1 MTIERTQMKAAE
13 RFFAEVIAEYGITEG
28 DVVRIPMTQCELA
41 RRRQRAASTV
51 GAYLSAMG
59 PRVLRRSPEIVLAN
73 CAVAR
78 PAEAIEQR
86 GEGELLA
93 AYRDLALAQAR
104 VIELQAA
111 FADPARGLRE
121 MPRGSREVS
130 REEEQEVELEPSS
143 HLLLRDEPRADVA
156 EPADG
161 SAGWLDADLDRVLA
175 PLQRAVE
182 RAGLQ
187 RMNNRLRLVEVLRPY
202 PLARIE
208 AAVAELVRQT
218 NQRDTRVRSPFGLL
232 HRLALNGDLP
242 AAPAAAVAHEPVR
255 PAAPLAAVF
264 NDDIRT
270 AVASLTPI
278 ELAGLDEVVDAEYGS
293 KVAMPPAMRHAARLE
308 QYPAWAATRTLRAH
322 HGDTRSTPRAR
333 LGDNTSTSR
342 GDHEDTPSTQG
353 VHA

>member
-1 MTIERTQMKAAE
+1 MKAAE

-59 PRVLRRSPEIVLAN
+59 PRVLRRSPEIVLAQR
-73 CAVAR
+73 AVVR
-78 PAEAIEQR
+78 PVEVVEQR

-121 MPRGSREVS
+121 TPRGSREIS
-130 REEEQEVELEPSS
+130 REAEQEEELEPSS
-143 HLLLRDEPRADVA
+143 PLLPRDEPRAYVA
-156 EPADG
+156 EPVDDNG
-161 SAGWLDADLDRVLA
+161 GWTLADLDRVLA

-187 RMNNRLRLVEVLRPY
+187 RMNNRPRLVEVLRPY

-208 AAVAELVRQT
+208 GAVTELVRQT

-242 AAPAAAVAHEPVR
+242 AEPTAAVVHEPVR
-255 PAAPLAAVF
+255 PAAPQTTVF
-264 NDDIRT
+264 GDYVRT
-270 AVASLTPI
+270 AVASLTPN

-308 QYPAWAATRTLRAH
+308 QYPTWVATRTPRAH
-322 HGDTRSTPRAR
+322 HGDTPSTPRAQP
-333 LGDNTSTSR
+333 GDNTSTSR